1 MGMSSPGSSRS
12 TSGRILRGLRK
23 KACRRAPSAL
33 SCFIRRSL
41 ERRFWNQTWG
51 AGGGGVVWGG
61 RNTGHGSCR
70 RGGPL
75 HGNLAPTAAPARTI
89 PPTPGLRFSQSL
101 LSREEGIGG
110 RGGPIRCTP
119 TALLLLLLVSD
130 RAEPTRDSGPA
141 AGRALPAARRLQ
153 VKND

>member
-1 MGMSSPGSSRS
+1 MSSPGSSRS

-51 AGGGGVVWGG
+51 VGEGGVCGG
-61 RNTGHGSCR
+61 RNTRHGSCR

-75 HGNLAPTAAPARTI
+75 HGNPAPTTAPARTI
-89 PPTPGLRFSQSL
+89 PPTPGLRLSQSL
-101 LSREEGIGG
+101 LSQEGGIRG

-119 TALLLLLLVSD
+119 TALLLLLVSD
-130 RAEPTRDSGPA
+130 GAEPTHDSGPA